1 MTVLNV
7 NPLGSFRLRKSIAK
21 PVDHAF
27 GLILKANSPVSME
40 YMEKVVR
47 MLSVMHSWRG
57 THIRFSPYS
66 LRVLDSLV
74 EENVAFVCVNQIHKS
89 GVVAP
94 YRGAVEFAAAKV
106 SENFPEISVVPVLD
120 RPLTNASDLKTVFG
134 GQL

>member
-1 MTVLNV
+1 MTVLNA
-7 NPLGSFRLRKSIAK
+7 NPLGSFRLRKSISK
-21 PVDHAF
+21 PVGHAF

-47 MLSVMHSWRG
+47 MLGSMHSWRG
-57 THIRFSPYS
+57 THSRFSPYS
-66 LRVLDSLV
+66 LRVLDSLI
-74 EENVAFVCVNQIHKS
+74 EANVAFVCVNQIHKS

-120 RPLTNASDLKTVFG
+120 RPLINASDLKVAFG
-134 GQL
+134 SQL